1 MRRRRVRSPARLFPA
16 AFALFLSAVWAQAQN
31 PFGSSDPFE
40 SQLKAKPN
48 FQIRFRPP
56 TPGGDVRLYTK
67 KPVRYEKDVSW
78 EGSDEVVIEY
88 QDVRIT
94 ADSARYDFPTKTATL
109 TGHVVID
116 QGPTRMSGDR
126 GTFQIE
132 P

>member
-1 MRRRRVRSPARLFPA
+1 M
-16 AFALFLSAVWAQAQN
+16 
-31 PFGSSDPFE
+31 
-40 SQLKAKPN
+40 
-48 FQIRFRPP
+48 
-56 TPGGDVRLYTK
+56 RLYTK

-132 P
+132 AKTGTLENATADLAPTYHVIAKSIEKIGDMVRENPSATATIVRQWIHEGT